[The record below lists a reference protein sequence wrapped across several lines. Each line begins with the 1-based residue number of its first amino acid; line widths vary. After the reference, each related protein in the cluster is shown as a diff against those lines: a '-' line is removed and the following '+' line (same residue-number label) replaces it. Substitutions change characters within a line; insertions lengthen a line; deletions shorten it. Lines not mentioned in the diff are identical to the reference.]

1 VGKSKNYYLSSSIVP
16 FSRYNRVFSLRNK
29 DQKWRCACMDWDIN
43 SEVEACFSCIPIE
56 TWIRYIQEN
65 NLGAIRITI
74 KEPGN
79 EFSGESLES
88 VFFTTA

>member
-1 VGKSKNYYLSSSIVP
+1 MEMIGGEWGNQRITTYLQALFPSAATSE
-16 FSRYNRVFSLRNK
+16 RVSLRNK
-29 DQKWRCACMDWDIN
+29 DQKWRCACIDWDIN
-43 SEVEACFSCIPIE
+43 SEVEACFSWIPME
-56 TWIRYIQEN
+56 TWII
-65 NLGAIRITI
+65 GAIRITI

>member
-1 VGKSKNYYLSSSIVP
+1 MGNQKITTYLQALFPSATTTE
-16 FSRYNRVFSLRNK
+16 RVSLRNK
-29 DQKWRCACMDWDIN
+29 DQKWRCACIDWDIN
-43 SEVEACFSCIPIE
+43 SEVEACFSWIPME

-65 NLGAIRITI
+65 NLGAIGITI
-74 KEPGN
+74 EEPGN